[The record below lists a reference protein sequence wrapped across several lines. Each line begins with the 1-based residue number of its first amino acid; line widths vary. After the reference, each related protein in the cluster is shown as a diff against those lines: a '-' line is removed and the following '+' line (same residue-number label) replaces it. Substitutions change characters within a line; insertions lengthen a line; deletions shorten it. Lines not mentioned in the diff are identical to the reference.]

1 MLIDDEDLD
10 ELRIGDSDSD
20 DESIEGGSDDFYD
33 SECFSSK
40 NFGPSAIEQKLPP
53 LINKNRRLSEHLAAE
68 SSH

>member
-20 DESIEGGSDDFYD
+20 DESIECSSDD

>member
-20 DESIEGGSDDFYD
+20 DESIEGGSDDFND

-40 NFGPSAIEQKLPP
+40 NFGPSAIERKLPP
-53 LINKNRRLSEHLAAE
+53 LIIKNRRLS
-68 SSH
+68 

>member
-20 DESIEGGSDDFYD
+20 DESIECSSDD

-40 NFGPSAIEQKLPP
+40 NFGPSAIERKLPP
-53 LINKNRRLSEHLAAE
+53 LIIKNRRLS
-68 SSH
+68 